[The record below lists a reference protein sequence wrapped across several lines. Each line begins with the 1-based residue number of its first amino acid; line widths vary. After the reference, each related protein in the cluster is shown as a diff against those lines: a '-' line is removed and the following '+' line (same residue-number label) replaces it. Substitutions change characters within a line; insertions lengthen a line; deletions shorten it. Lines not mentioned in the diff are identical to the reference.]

1 MMEARPGRVLVLDV
15 GSARVGAAIS
25 DPMRLIAQ
33 GLAVWPVVDRDG
45 GWRRKFEAC
54 LVQYTPTLVLVGM
67 PTRTD
72 GTRGPEAERVAK
84 LVDLLRA
91 GHPDLAFDTWDER
104 FTTVIAHQAMIEC
117 GVSRSGRR
125 QRVDK
130 IAAVLILESWLARQA
145 AP

>member
-1 MMEARPGRVLVLDV
+1 M
-15 GSARVGAAIS
+15 
-25 DPMRLIAQ
+25 
-33 GLAVWPVVDRDG
+33 
-45 GWRRKFEAC
+45 
-54 LVQYTPTLVLVGM
+54 
-67 PTRTD
+67 
-72 GTRGPEAERVAK
+72 AK
-84 LVDLLRA
+84 LVALLRA

-104 FTTVIAHQAMIEC
+104 FTTVIAHRAMIEG